1 MNLDDNKKTLIT
13 QQKIIKEPNQDL
25 DLEKREKEELN
36 RKLFLLQKIKE
47 SEEKLKLEQEQR
59 KNLIEMKKKEIERKE
74 KTIKQMTQTNQKLQ
88 SEFEIL
94 QVEIQEKLDKMEYKE
109 KNDIFENEKK
119 KRYAPLEQ
127 LLKVKEK
134 EIQNSIEIV
143 KNYKK
148 EKEQLQQII
157 EDNIDLIQINSLND
171 QIKIAQEKIYDLE
184 KEQKYLLKV
193 KEEHKKCS
201 IEQNKIQKEINDL
214 KKNINELRQ
223 QNKEKAKTER
233 IHLSMKTSQIIKD
246 LGNFKKKSPEEKEL
260 QIKNSLDEF
269 WSKNKDKLMESEEE
283 DNNNN
288 SIDNFNNSN
297 NNINNISKKNE
308 DNKKN
313 NILNIKRKLDEEI
326 RNENYRLGKSYELPK
341 LHLFNQNE
349 KKILLNVLPEK
360 EIEKFE
366 KRYECIDNAK
376 NNLKR
381 KYALETK
388 LLNKE
393 NKILE
398 NKYENSILQLKEN
411 EQKNKSLFIQLNEQK
426 KEVSNLQ
433 KKLEQH
439 IKSLEEQ
446 KNKVKQKDEENKM
459 LIKELQDLQM
469 NYEKIPI
476 SKFGNINENNEKQ
489 NENLKKDKK

>member
-74 KTIKQMTQTNQKLQ
+74 KTIKQITQTNQKLQ

-171 QIKIAQEKIYDLE
+171 QIKLAQEKIYDLE

-193 KEEHKKCS
+193 KEEHKKCAF
-201 IEQNKIQKEINDL
+201 EQNKIQKEIDEL
-214 KKNINELRQ
+214 KKQINELKQ

-233 IHLSMKTSQIIKD
+233 IHLSMQTSQIMKD
-246 LGNFKKKSPEEKEL
+246 NININKKSPEEKEL

-269 WSKNKDKLMESEEE
+269 WSKNKDKLMESDDENNTNE
-283 DNNNN
+283 NNNN
-288 SIDNFNNSN
+288 NNLSDM
-297 NNINNISKKNE
+297 KKKE
-308 DNKKN
+308 DKKE
-313 NILNIKRKLDEEI
+313 NILNIKKKIAEEI
-326 RNENYRLGKSYELPK
+326 RNENLKIGKSNELLPK
-341 LHLFNQNE
+341 IPLFNQNE
-349 KKILLNVLPEK
+349 KKILLNILPEK

-393 NKILE
+393 NKDLE
-398 NKYENSILQLKEN
+398 NKYEISLLQLKEN
-411 EQKNKSLFIQLNEQK
+411 EQKNKNLLIQINEQK
-426 KEVSNLQ
+426 KEVFSLQ
-433 KKLEQH
+433 KKLEQC
-439 IKSLEEQ
+439 IKVLEEQ
-446 KNKVKQKDEENKM
+446 KNKVRLKDEENKI
-459 LIKELQDLQM
+459 LVKELTELQL
-469 NYEKIPI
+469 NYEKNPLNKIEN
-476 SKFGNINENNEKQ
+476 KNEEEEK
-489 NENLKKDKK
+489 